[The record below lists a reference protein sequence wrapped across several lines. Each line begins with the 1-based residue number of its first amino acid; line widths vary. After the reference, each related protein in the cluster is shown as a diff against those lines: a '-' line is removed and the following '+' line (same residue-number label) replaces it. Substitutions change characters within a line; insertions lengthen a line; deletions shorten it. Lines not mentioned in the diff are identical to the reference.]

1 LHTQENADFKSKMG
15 MFPPQFGHMGRFK
28 AVSPIKITSSG
39 SVEEIK
45 NGVKGKISEESSDI
59 QDINDYIDN

>member
-1 LHTQENADFKSKMG
+1 MG

-39 SVEEIK
+39 SVEESK